1 MSSPTTSKH
10 ARGPASSLALL
21 AGEPLER
28 RLEELLHQDRFTPP
42 PQFVAGERVNEASLR
57 AQAELDPDAFWAAEA
72 RELHWDEPFTTVL
85 DDSNPPFYKWFT
97 DGKLN
102 VSYNCLDRHVEAGRG
117 ERVAFHWAGEEGEQR
132 AITYAELHRDVQLLA
147 NALKSLGVDK
157 GDIVGIYLPM
167 IPEVVVAMLACA
179 RIGAPHNVVFG
190 GFAPEAVKE
199 RMEVSHA
206 KALITVDGARRKG
219 KTAPVKAAVDAVMDD
234 LESLETIVVVRH
246 TGIDA
251 PMTQPR
257 DVFYDE
263 ILAAADPACA

>member
-57 AQAELDPDAFWAAEA
+57 AQAELDPDAFWAEQA

-85 DDSNPPFYKWFT
+85 DDATPPFYKWFT

-117 ERVAFHWAGEEGEQR
+117 NRVAFHWAGEEGEQL
-132 AITYAELHRDVQLLA
+132 AVTHCALHGAVQRLS
-147 NALKSLGVDK
+147 NARREQGAGR
-157 GDIVGIYLPM
+157 GDIVGISLPM

-190 GFAPEAVKE
+190 GFAPDSVRE

-206 KALITVDGARRKG
+206 QALINCDGARRKG
-219 KTAPVKAAVDAVMDD
+219 KTVPVKTAVDDAVKD
-234 LESLETIVVVRH
+234 LAGLETIVVVRR

-251 PMTQPR
+251 PMTKPR

-263 ILAAADPACA
+263 ILSAADPVC